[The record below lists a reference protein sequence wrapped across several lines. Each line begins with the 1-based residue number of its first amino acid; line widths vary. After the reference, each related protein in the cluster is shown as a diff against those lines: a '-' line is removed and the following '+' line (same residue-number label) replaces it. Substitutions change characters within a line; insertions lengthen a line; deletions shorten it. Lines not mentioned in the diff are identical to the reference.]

1 MDNQIKELLQRV
13 DHLESKLA
21 FQDDTIDALDQLVQT
36 QSNELQMMHK
46 YIRLLAEKIQPD
58 DESEPN
64 TPFNPH
70 DERPP
75 HY

>member
-1 MDNQIKELLQRV
+1 MENKIETLVQRL
-13 DHLESKLA
+13 DDLESKLA
-21 FQDDTIDALDQLVQT
+21 FQDDTIDALDKLVQS

-46 YIRLLAEKIQPD
+46 YIRLLAAKVQPD
-58 DESEPN
+58 DDPEPN
-64 TPFNPH
+64 SLFNPQ